1 MVKMESS
8 TARARSRLYR
18 IATKQAVKKK
28 DWLLVRNCSGIGN
41 LPLHDICYMVSQSD
55 PPMNL
60 YY

>member
-1 MVKMESS
+1 MAKMETS

-18 IATKQAVKKK
+18 IATKQAVKKIGFVGVLGLAN
-28 DWLLVRNCSGIGN
+28 LLC
-41 LPLHDICYMVSQSD
+41 MTMMSQSD